1 MCGINAVISLKK
13 DTSVIPFLINSL
25 KQLQNRGYDSAGLSI
40 ISNNNF
46 KTLKYASTNSEDSIE
61 KLEKNIHSIGLLESV
76 CIGMAHTRW
85 ATHGGRTDINS
96 HPHTSNDG
104 LFQIIHNGIIEN
116 YLELKHLLID
126 SGFIFYSQTDTEIIV
141 NMISYHYNL
150 LENEME
156 ITSRVNQA
164 ITNTLAI
171 LEGTWGLIIICK
183 LTPDHLFTVRHGSP
197 ILISISDDI
206 VLISSEQSG
215 FCGYINNYIVLDS
228 NDLCQ
233 INIDRTNNKINTQ
246 LNKKYI
252 MKEINVN
259 SLVLTPD
266 PYPFW
271 TIKEINEQVESS
283 LRAISLGGRLRDDNR
298 VNLGGLRD
306 HNSYLMDIDNIILLG
321 CGTSYHAGLIGMH
334 YFKEL
339 GNFNTVQ
346 VFDGAEFSD
355 RDIPKI
361 GKTCFILLSQSGET
375 KDLHRCISIGRE
387 NNIFLLGIVNVV
399 DSMIAREVDCGI
411 YLNAGREVAVASTK
425 AFTSQVIILS
435 MLSIWFAQI
444 HNINENKRKKYIK
457 NLRIISY
464 HIRQIINRFEE
475 ERDRILNV
483 LRNKNNMF
491 ILGKGKSEAIAK
503 EGALKIKEI
512 SYIHAEGYSAS
523 SLKHG
528 PFALLDCNCSVILL
542 APFDE
547 HYCKCKNCYE
557 EIRSRID
564 SILVIT
570 NQENNEFDNS
580 FIIPSNE
587 TYNELLSII
596 PLQLTAY
603 YLSIEKEINPDKPR
617 NLAKVVTVE

>member
-1 MCGINAVISLKK
+1 MCGINAVITLKK
-13 DTSVIPFLINSL
+13 DINIIHSLINSL

-40 ISNNNF
+40 IHNNEFN
-46 KTLKYASTNSEDSIE
+46 TLKYASTNKEDSIE
-61 KLEKNIHSIGLLESV
+61 KLEKNIMNLSINEPIY
-76 CIGMAHTRW
+76 IGMAHTRW
-85 ATHGGRTDINS
+85 ATHGGRTDANS
-96 HPHTSNDG
+96 HPHISNDG

-116 YLELKHLLID
+116 YSELKRFLMVK
-126 SGFIFYSQTDTEIIV
+126 GFCFNSQTDTEIIV
-141 NMISYHYNL
+141 NLIAYHYN
-150 LENEME
+150 
-156 ITSRVNQA
+156 ISDDKSDVVNTVYNS
-164 ITNTLAI
+164 ITNTLGM
-171 LEGTWGLIIICK
+171 LEGTWGLVILCK
-183 LTPDHLFTVRHGSP
+183 LTPNHLYAVRHGSP
-197 ILISISDDI
+197 ILLSISDDI
-206 VLISSEQSG
+206 VYISSEQSG

-233 INIDRTNNKINTQ
+233 INIDHINNKINTQ

-252 MKEINVN
+252 PKEVN
-259 SLVLTPD
+259 NNTMVMTPE
-266 PYPFW
+266 PYRHW

-283 LRAISLGGRLRDDNR
+283 LRAISLGGRLRDDNS
-298 VNLGGLRD
+298 VNLGGLREHID
-306 HNSYLMDIDNIILLG
+306 YLMDINNIILLG
-321 CGTSYHAGLIGMH
+321 CGTSYYAGMIGSH

-339 GNFNTVQ
+339 NNFNTVQ
-346 VFDGAEFSD
+346 VFDGAEFSE

-375 KDLHRCISIGRE
+375 KDLHRCINIGRE

-411 YLNAGREVAVASTK
+411 YLNAGREVGVASTK

-464 HIRQIINRFEE
+464 HIKNIINRFEE
-475 ERDRILNV
+475 EKERILE
-483 LRNKNNMF
+483 LFRNKNNMF

-528 PFALLDCNCSVILL
+528 PFALLDDGCSVILI
-542 APFDE
+542 APYDE
-547 HYCKCKNCYE
+547 YYYKCKNTYE
-557 EIRSRID
+557 EVKSRID

-570 NQENNEFDNS
+570 NYENNNFDHS
-580 FIIPSNE
+580 FMIPHNE
-587 TYNELLSII
+587 TYCELLSVI
-596 PLQLTAY
+596 PLQLCAY
-603 YLSIEKEINPDKPR
+603 YLSIEKNINPDKPR